1 MSPSPD
7 PMPLQQGII
16 SVLQTPFDQ
25 QGVVDLKSLEAL
37 VEETI
42 AAGVK
47 GFLVPAVASE
57 VGSLTPEDRRSI
69 VQKVADVTRRRVPII
84 VGASAPQ
91 PQACIEQAQLARTVG
106 AAAYLVAVPPD
117 LYRHPEQVEP
127 FFREVVAGAGN
138 LPLMLQD
145 LDFTGPGLELDMIH
159 RLTQTLPTLS
169 ALKIES
175 IPAGPKYSAV
185 RDRCGEGIF
194 IAGGWST
201 AQMIEA
207 LDRGV
212 DAMIPES
219 STVWVFAAIDRHY
232 RNGERQGAIQ
242 LFNRL
247 QPVLGFSHQ
256 ELIVSIA
263 FGKRLLVRKGVF
275 QTPKMRAG
283 NFEWDSYN
291 GRVADE
297 IIEYYLELEAS
308 VKSWWQTT

>member
-1 MSPSPD
+1 MNLSHGPP
-7 PMPLQQGII
+7 PLERGII
-16 SVLQTPFDQ
+16 SVLQTPFDP
-25 QGVVDLKSLEAL
+25 QGAIDLKSLEAL
-37 VEETI
+37 VEEAI
-42 AAGVK
+42 AGGVK

-57 VGSLTPEDRRSI
+57 VGSLRPEERRSI
-69 VQKVADVTRRRVPII
+69 VQKAVDVARSRVPII

-106 AAAYLVAVPPD
+106 AAAYLVAVPTD
-117 LYRHPEQVEP
+117 LYRHPEQVVP
-127 FFREVVAGAGN
+127 FFREIIEGAGDF
-138 LPLMLQD
+138 PLMLQD
-145 LDFTGPGLELDMIH
+145 LDFSGPGLELDLIE
-159 RLTQTLPTLS
+159 RLTRTLPTLA

-185 RDRCGEGIF
+185 RDRCGEEIF

-219 STVWVFAAIDRHY
+219 STVRVFAAIDRRH
-232 RNGERQGAIQ
+232 RNGDREGAIE

-263 FGKRLLVRKGVF
+263 FGKRLLVRKGIF
-275 QTPKMRAG
+275 QTPKMREG
-283 NFEWDSYN
+283 SFEWDPYN

-297 IIEYYLELEAS
+297 IIEYFLELEAS
-308 VKSWWQTT
+308 VTSWWQST

>member
-1 MSPSPD
+1 MNLSPD
-7 PMPLQQGII
+7 PPPLERGII

-25 QGVVDLKSLEAL
+25 QDAIDLKSLEAL
-37 VEETI
+37 VEEAI
-42 AAGVK
+42 AGGAK

-57 VGSLTPEDRRSI
+57 VGSLTPEDRRSL
-69 VQKVADVTRRRVPII
+69 VQKVADVARSRVPII

-91 PQACIEQAQLARTVG
+91 PQACIEQAQLAGRVG

-127 FFREVVAGAGN
+127 FFREVIEGAGN

-145 LDFTGPGLELDMIH
+145 LDFSGPGLELDMIQ

-194 IAGGWST
+194 IAGGWSA

-212 DAMIPES
+212 DAMIPDS
-219 STVWVFAAIDRHY
+219 STIRVFAAIDRRY
-232 RNGERQGAIQ
+232 RNGDREGAIQ

-256 ELIVSIA
+256 ELNVAIA
-263 FGKRLLVRKGVF
+263 FGKRLLVRKGIF
-275 QTPKMRAG
+275 QTPKMREG
-283 NFEWDSYN
+283 NFDWDPYN

-297 IIEYYLELEAS
+297 IIEYYLELETS
-308 VKSWWQTT
+308 VTSWWQTT

>member
-7 PMPLQQGII
+7 PLPLERGII

-25 QGVVDLKSLEAL
+25 ESAVDLKSLEAL
-37 VEETI
+37 IEEAI
-42 AAGVK
+42 AGGVK

-57 VGSLTPEDRRSI
+57 VGSLTPEERRSI
-69 VQKVADVTRRRVPII
+69 VQKTIDVARSRVPII

-106 AAAYLVAVPPD
+106 AAAYLVAVPTD
-117 LYRHPEQVEP
+117 LYRQPEQVEP
-127 FFREVVAGAGN
+127 FFREVIAGAGD
-138 LPLMLQD
+138 LPMMLQD
-145 LDFTGPGLELDMIH
+145 LDFTGPGLELDLIQ

-185 RDRCGEGIF
+185 RDRCGEEIF

-219 STVWVFAAIDRHY
+219 STVRVFAAIDRHY
-232 RNGERQGAIQ
+232 RNGDRERAIQ

-263 FGKRLLVRKGVF
+263 FGKRLLVRKGIF

-283 NFEWDSYN
+283 DFKWDPYN

-297 IIEYYLELEAS
+297 IIEYFLELEAS
-308 VKSWWQTT
+308 ITSWWESA

>member
-7 PMPLQQGII
+7 PIPLQQGII

-25 QGVVDLKSLEAL
+25 QGAVDLKSLEAL

-42 AAGVK
+42 AAGVN

-57 VGSLTPEDRRSI
+57 VGSLTAEDRRSI

-91 PQACIEQAQLARTVG
+91 PRACIEQAQLARTVG

-117 LYRHPEQVEP
+117 LYRHPEQIEP

-232 RNGERQGAIQ
+232 RNGDREGGIQ

-297 IIEYYLELEAS
+297 IIEYYLKLEAS

>member
-1 MSPSPD
+1 MSPSHD
-7 PMPLQQGII
+7 PTPLERGII
-16 SVLQTPFDQ
+16 SVLQTPFDS
-25 QGVVDLKSLEAL
+25 QGEIDLKSLEAL
-37 VEETI
+37 IEEAI
-42 AAGVK
+42 AGGVK

-57 VGSLTPEDRRSI
+57 VGSLTPEERRSI
-69 VQKVADVTRRRVPII
+69 VQKSVDVARSRVPII

-91 PQACIEQAQLARTVG
+91 PQACIEQAQLAQTVG
-106 AAAYLVAVPPD
+106 AAAYLVAVPSD

-127 FFREVVAGAGN
+127 FFREVIEGAGD

-145 LDFTGPGLELDMIH
+145 LDFSGPGLELDLIQ
-159 RLTQTLPTLS
+159 RLTETLPTLA

-185 RDRCGEGIF
+185 RDRCGEEIF
-194 IAGGWST
+194 ISGGWST

-219 STVWVFAAIDRHY
+219 STVRVFAAIDRRH
-232 RNGERQGAIQ
+232 RNGDRDRAIE

-263 FGKRLLVRKGVF
+263 FGKRLLVRKGIF
-275 QTPKMRAG
+275 QTSNMREG
-283 NFEWDSYN
+283 NFEWDPYN

-297 IIEYYLELEAS
+297 IIEYFLELEATLT
-308 VKSWWQTT
+308 SWWQTT